1 MENRLSIEM
10 IPDGTALLD
19 DAAAL
24 RRKAF
29 IDAARALFFTN
40 GYAGTTMS
48 SIAGKV
54 GGSKTTLWSYFPSK
68 EDLFAAVVDDITDT
82 YGRALQVDLSADA
95 PVPDALRHYA
105 DALIRTLMSDPILA
119 LQQLVI
125 GEARRF
131 PHLAQTFYDRGPRRG
146 KARLATWMAEKM
158 ARGELRQGDP
168 LLAVHQFSALCQSGV
183 YQFAILNLPEA
194 RRIDRARF
202 QAEVD
207 AAIDTFHR
215 AWVPD
220 DAPRATPA

>member
-1 MENRLSIEM
+1 M

-19 DAAAL
+19 DAAAS

-82 YGRALQVDLSADA
+82 YGRALQVDLPVDA
-95 PVPDALRHYA
+95 PVPAVLRHYA
-105 DALIRTLMSDPILA
+105 NALVRTLMSDPILA

-131 PHLAQTFYDRGPRRG
+131 PHLAETFYDRGPRRG
-146 KARLATWMAEKM
+146 KARLAAWMAEKM
-158 ARGELRQGDP
+158 ARGELRHGDP
-168 LLAVHQFSALCQSGV
+168 LLAVQQFSALCQSGV
-183 YQFAILNLPEA
+183 YQFAIFNLPEA
-194 RRIDRARF
+194 HRIDRVRF
-202 QAEVD
+202 QAEID
-207 AAIDTFHR
+207 ATIDTFHR
-215 AWVPD
+215 AWGPD
-220 DAPRATPA
+220 SSL